1 VAYYISTF
9 YFNVTHES
17 FKLIEPFVAKYPSR
31 PSRMISLCSGFIL
44 CDTYLLFNESVEGS
58 SHSRLIVTV
67 NWWSV

>member
-1 VAYYISTF
+1 
-9 YFNVTHES
+9 VTHES

-67 NWWSV
+67 N